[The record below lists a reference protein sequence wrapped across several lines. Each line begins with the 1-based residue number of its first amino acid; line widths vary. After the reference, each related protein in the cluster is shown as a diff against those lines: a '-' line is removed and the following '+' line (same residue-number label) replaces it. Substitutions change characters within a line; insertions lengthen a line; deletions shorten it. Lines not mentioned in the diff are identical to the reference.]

1 MEIRRIPGTGDAYG
15 CDREGN
21 VYSYHVIGSRS
32 GRLQDE
38 PRLMVPYTGTNND
51 YLLVSIS
58 LDGTTKNRLVHRL
71 VALTWI
77 PNPDNL
83 PEVHHKDAN
92 IQNNC
97 VDNLQWV
104 DRKENLDHANI
115 DYGALNGLRTKAKL
129 YGPNHELI
137 GEFNSISAAAA
148 YGAENCGCSKSSLQ
162 KYKRSKGYEIVAEE
176 NEKLNKK
183 KANKKI
189 WELFD
194 PDDNRIGEFPSLN
207 QAGRYIKENIRDIS
221 VKLFVCQKKAYGY
234 YVVEKECRD

>member
-1 MEIRRIPGTGDAYG
+1 MEIKRIPGTGDAYG

-21 VYSYHVIGSRS
+21 VYSYHVIGSRN

-58 LDGTTKNRLVHRL
+58 LDGVTKNRLVHRL

-77 PNPDNL
+77 PNPNNL

-104 DRKENLDHANI
+104 DRK
-115 DYGALNGLRTKAKL
+115 
-129 YGPNHELI
+129 
-137 GEFNSISAAAA
+137 
-148 YGAENCGCSKSSLQ
+148 KS
-162 KYKRSKGYEIVAEE
+162 
-176 NEKLNKK
+176 
-183 KANKKI
+183 
-189 WELFD
+189 
-194 PDDNRIGEFPSLN
+194 
-207 QAGRYIKENIRDIS
+207 
-221 VKLFVCQKKAYGY
+221 
-234 YVVEKECRD
+234 